1 MFTTRSRAVA
11 LATLTSLALLAGCG
25 SSSNDNKPDAP
36 TGLKVIPGDGQ
47 VTITWDDQSA
57 TSDLRYWL
65 FKAQA
70 ENATRDDYRK
80 YPEATIIAPVTSPY
94 ILSGLTN
101 GLPYSFFMNAT
112 HGNGPAGGET
122 PTVGNII
129 PRQSGSVWTTNV
141 AAGAGNLNHVSFAYG
156 RFLAVGDSG
165 AVQVGTVSWATGTP
179 VLTWASAGT
188 VPALVGTASTQPKL
202 YGASYN
208 STTPRTVVVGDVD
221 GSGKAAIWT
230 SDGSSTNY
238 LDQWVARTSNTTSAL
253 HGVALG
259 SVGFVAVG
267 DGGAVSISADG
278 VTWTAYR
285 LTVDTAANTANNASD
300 RYTASASA
308 TADPSINLKSISVL
322 NGTYYAVGDNG
333 WIITSSDG
341 ISWRKH
347 AVTSSAPANL
357 TSVTYGYYNE
367 AIYLAVGN
375 NGKVYRNTDPSTLAW
390 EEVSVAGMGDM
401 KSVARGSRFMAV
413 GTGSQAWVSSNGRD
427 WVATSTSANENS
439 VLWYSGGYIAV
450 GEGGNV
456 VTSY

>member
-36 TGLKVIPGDGQ
+36 TGFHVIPGDGQ

-122 PTVGNII
+122 PTAGNII

-141 AAGAGNLNHVSFAYG
+141 AAGTGNLNHVAFAYG

-188 VPALVGTASTQPKL
+188 VPALVGSATAQPRL
-202 YGASYN
+202 YGAAYN
-208 STTPRTVVVGDVD
+208 STTPRTVVVGDLD
-221 GSGKAAIWT
+221 GSGKAAVWT

-267 DGGAVSISADG
+267 DSGAVSISADG
-278 VTWTAYR
+278 ITWKAYR
-285 LTVDTAANTANNASD
+285 LQYDQTAGTATASETAAANSE
-300 RYTASASA
+300 
-308 TADPSINLKSISVL
+308 INLKSISVL
-322 NGTYYAVGDNG
+322 NGTYYAVGDKG

-341 ISWRKH
+341 INWRKH
-347 AVTSSAPANL
+347 TVNSSASMPANL
-357 TSVTYGYYNE
+357 TSVAYGYYNE
-367 AIYLAVGN
+367 AIYLAVGS

-390 EEVSVAGMGDM
+390 EEFSVADMGDM

-413 GTGSQAWVSSNGRD
+413 GATNQAWVSSNGKD
-427 WVATSTSANENS
+427 WVPTSTGANENS

-450 GEGGNV
+450 GDGGNV